1 MMGAVQVLGLF
12 TVIGLAAVLATRLFF
27 ARYAREKVSA
37 VPLAVFRIAYGS
49 VLFLE
54 VCQLF
59 RFRHLVFDP
68 VPYVVTSELG
78 TGYLLGAWLVAIA
91 CVIVGLYTRVAAV
104 ASYTMTLATF
114 GSFSRFEYHLDYVL
128 TGINLLIVFMP
139 VSRALSLDRLLES
152 RSTRGETTDPAEVDR
167 IHPELLVLVGIG
179 LVYFDSIFY
188 KLASPM
194 WTSGLGVWLP
204 ASLPQVTW
212 LDLSPVLDQ
221 KWLVLGLGYLT
232 LVFESL
238 FLALVWFDRLRP
250 ALLAIG
256 LGLHLGIGLAFPI
269 PWFALGVVALYVLLV
284 PPAWFA
290 AAERLLR
297 TRGNGRRAGASRRGG
312 PGPDAADPALGP
324 AARAGLAG
332 LLVWILASQG
342 LATLQA
348 PLAGRLAA
356 TLGLEGARRKAASI
370 AREYTN
376 AVSRPVAG
384 LTRHGVFMD
393 GHFRGYDQ
401 MISLVHVDD
410 SGRETW
416 LPIYGVDGLATAA
429 NSGRTWVFWNWR
441 VVGTRPDR
449 ERLADGIRRLTAF
462 WAHRR
467 ALRLRDLRF
476 EIRART
482 TEAPLAW
489 ERGLLGRQRERPWR
503 RIGLAGWRDGE
514 FWSEIGPLERPPG
527 AVARRRGA
535 PR

>member
-1 MMGAVQVLGLF
+1 MMGVVQVLGLF
-12 TVIGLAAVLATRLFF
+12 AVIGLAAVLGTRLFL
-27 ARYAREKVSA
+27 ARYAHERVSA

-54 VCQLF
+54 VCQLY

-78 TGYLLGAWLVAIA
+78 IGALLGAWLVAIA
-91 CVIVGLYTRVAAV
+91 CLIVGLYTRVAAV
-104 ASYTMTLATF
+104 ASYAMTVATF

-128 TGINLLIVFMP
+128 TGVNLLLVFVP

-152 RSTRGETTDPAEVDR
+152 RPAGGPTQPPEVAR
-167 IHPELLVLVGIG
+167 LYPELLVLVGIG
-179 LVYFDSIFY
+179 LVYFDSVFY

-212 LDLSPVLDQ
+212 LDLSFVLDQ
-221 KWLVLGLGYLT
+221 KWLVLGIGYLT
-232 LVFESL
+232 LVFESV

-250 ALLAIG
+250 ALLVVG
-256 LGLHLGIGLAFPI
+256 LGLHLGIAVAFPI
-269 PWFALGVVALYVLLV
+269 PWFALYVLLV

-290 AAERLLR
+290 AAERWLR
-297 TRGNGRRAGASRRGG
+297 AWGGGRAAAVRGEVRAPEAAG
-312 PGPDAADPALGP
+312 PVLGP

-356 TLGLEGARRKAASI
+356 TLGLEGARRKAASL
-370 AREYTN
+370 AREYTS
-376 AVSRPVAG
+376 AVARPLAG

-401 MISLVHVDD
+401 MISLAHVDG
-410 SGRETW
+410 SGGETW
-416 LPIYGVDGLATAA
+416 LPIYGADGLATAA

-441 VVGTRPDR
+441 VVGTRPDP

-467 ALRLRDLRF
+467 GLDLRDLRF
-476 EIRART
+476 EIRARA

-489 ERGLLGRQRERPWR
+489 ERGLLDRQRERPWR
-503 RIGLAGWRDGE
+503 RVGLAGWRDGV

-527 AVARRRGA
+527 AVARQAGA